1 MVHLILWCN
10 GDMVTNT
17 TDSSTPNDLGNDANF
32 KENVRRQLLA
42 KGAEGTTDP
51 IDTYVPMVQ
60 MPPAEGRALRW
71 FGSVVGSLLF
81 LFGAT
86 WFLAILGYT
95 VPWYAVFPILA
106 MFVGGFFITA
116 ALATRKDL
124 SKLKR

>member
-1 MVHLILWCN
+1 M
-10 GDMVTNT
+10 TNT